1 MKETELLRETL
12 MDLERARDRERRAR
26 VESETVLAA
35 LAVIT
40 RSTTTE
46 GMFEELFPVLRPLL
60 RFETALVAAPE
71 RDELGILWC
80 SDPAEYGRRFQI
92 HAALRRS
99 ARTGALSFFDIGR
112 APELAELRR
121 FGTSMLIAPMHM
133 MHGVGA
139 LLMFSSKRGAF
150 DDTDHAVLQR
160 LGPLLAQTMTA
171 IQARERRAEAKL
183 QGLARFPQE
192 NPRPVLR
199 SDYEGHVLY
208 ANPPAQHLLNLCAA
222 ESGRIPG
229 PWMHLIR
236 AVQHTTSALEQE
248 LRSNGRVFGV
258 SISPFQESGYI
269 NLYFTDITER
279 VHAAQD
285 LLRSRNRMATLISS
299 SPAGILLENEQ
310 RHIVLVNQSLCS
322 LFNIPAPPEALV
334 GADCAAMAEQ
344 FKLHF
349 AEPQRFLDQ
358 VDETLLAGETR
369 QAVLLELADGRW
381 LERSYTPVLLGGAHG
396 GHLWQYVDVT
406 ERRKGEEALR
416 EAVASARAANRAKS
430 EFLARMSHEIRTPL
444 NSVLGM
450 SELLLDTPMEDSQR
464 AWLRG
469 VHTNAN
475 ALLYLI
481 NDVLDMARIEAGE
494 VNLNHLPLNPRAL
507 AEEIAESFAS
517 RAAGQNISL
526 VCLVGPSVPFKVEG
540 DPVRLRQVLA
550 NLVANAV
557 KYTDQGGVEIR
568 VTHRLLQ
575 GTSALRLEVRDSG
588 VGIPADQQDR
598 IFEKYAQ
605 VKKGVRGGTGLGLHI
620 TKHLVETMGGSM
632 GLESTLGKG
641 SRFTATVPIQILAHH
656 DKTERALMT
665 ATRGLRTLL
674 VLGEAPF
681 EARHIRSILGKS
693 LPMWTPD
700 APAPDL
706 EPWDVIVLEDS
717 ASQAQAHAVLACGLP
732 VVHIAPAT
740 GAQHRL
746 QALPQVERV
755 FRPVPWQRLRSALL
769 TACHLDVPV
778 SASSEHAAVERT
790 PLHVLLVDDNADNRA
805 VAQGL
810 LEAAGHSVV
819 LARSGPE
826 GVRRAGEERFDL
838 VLMDLHMPG
847 MDGLEASSAIWRA
860 EATLGLPETRI
871 LAFTAHATAEVR
883 DRALALGMLG
893 FVTKPVQREQLLEAM
908 ERTVAQQGRILMVDD
923 SSDIRRLLTH
933 YVRTAAQRGHTAESG
948 EEALAL
954 VDELPFQLIIMDIE
968 MPGMGGLAALK
979 ALRGK
984 GITRPILALTGHT
997 DPAQHAELLEA
1008 GFNEVLTKPIRRD
1021 TLWRALEAWMSPEE
1035 VEADPAYVIDV
1046 DADLEGLI
1054 APFFEDRRRDLETLH
1069 TKLEEGDLSTVQ
1081 RIGHSMKGNGSSYG
1095 FDEISRIGEAIES
1108 QARTQDLEGIRASID
1123 ALAIYLNQVEV
1134 RFV

>member
-40 RSTTTE
+40 RSTSTE

-60 RFETALVAAPE
+60 NFETAVVAAPDGE
-71 RDELGILWC
+71 DLGILWC
-80 SDPAEYGRRFQI
+80 SDPTEYGRRFQI
-92 HAALRRS
+92 QEALRRS
-99 ARTGALSFFDIGR
+99 AQAGALSFFDIGR
-112 APELAELRR
+112 APDLAELRR
-121 FGTSMLIAPMHM
+121 FGTSMLMAPMHM
-133 MHGVGA
+133 MGGVGA
-139 LLMFSSKRGAF
+139 LLLFNPKRGAF
-150 DDTDHAVLQR
+150 DDTDHAVLRR

-192 NPRPVLR
+192 NPRPVFR

-208 ANPPAQHLLNLCAA
+208 ANPPAQHLLNLSKA
-222 ESGRIPG
+222 EDGRLPES
-229 PWMHLIR
+229 WMHLIH
-236 AVQHTTSALEQE
+236 AAQHSATTLEQE
-248 LRSNGRVFGV
+248 LRSGGRVFGV

-279 VHAAQD
+279 VHATQD
-285 LLRSRNRMATLISS
+285 LLRSGNRMATLISS
-299 SPAGILLENEQ
+299 SPAGILLEDES
-310 RHIVLVNQSLCS
+310 RHIVLVNQSLCA
-322 LFNIPAPPEALV
+322 LFNIPAPPEVLV

-344 FKLHF
+344 FKQHF

-358 VDETLLAGETR
+358 VDEALAKGER
-369 QAVLLELADGRW
+369 REAEQVELADGRW
-381 LERSYTPVLLGGAHG
+381 LERSYTPVLLAGEHA

-406 ERRKGEEALR
+406 ERRRGEQALQA
-416 EAVASARAANRAKS
+416 AVASARAANEAKS

-526 VCLVGPSVPFKVEG
+526 VCLVGPSVPAQVEG

-557 KYTDQGGVEIR
+557 KYTDEGGVEIR
-568 VTHRLLQ
+568 ITHRLLQ
-575 GTSALRLEVRDSG
+575 GKNALKLEVRDSG
-588 VGIPADQQDR
+588 VGIPAEEQER
-598 IFEKYAQ
+598 IFQKYAQ
-605 VKKGVRGGTGLGLHI
+605 VKEGVRGGTGLGLHI
-620 TKHLVETMGGSM
+620 TKHLVETMGGAM
-632 GLESTLGKG
+632 TLESTLGQG
-641 SRFTATVPIQILAHH
+641 SRFTAIVPIKILAHH
-656 DKTERALMT
+656 DKTEMALLT
-665 ATRGLRTLL
+665 ATRALRPLL
-674 VLGEAPF
+674 VLGDAPF
-681 EARHIRSILGKS
+681 EARHIRSILGQS
-693 LPMWTPD
+693 VPMWGPQSQ
-700 APAPDL
+700 PPDL
-706 EPWDVIVLEDS
+706 DGLDVVILEDS
-717 ASQAQAHAVLACGLP
+717 ASPEQVRSVVDSGLP
-732 VVHIAPAT
+732 IVHIAPAT

-746 QALPQVERV
+746 TELPQVERV

-769 TACHLDVPV
+769 SACHLGVPLSG
-778 SASSEHAAVERT
+778 SAENPTVERT
-790 PLHVLLVDDNADNRA
+790 PLRVLLVDDNADNRA

-810 LEAAGHSVV
+810 LEAAGHSVA
-819 LARSGPE
+819 LAKSGPE
-826 GVRRAGEERFDL
+826 GVSRAGEERFDL

-847 MDGLEASSAIWRA
+847 MDGLTASSAIWHN

-883 DRALALGMLG
+883 DRALSLGMLG

-908 ERTVAQQGRILMVDD
+908 ERTVTQPGRILMVDD

-933 YVRTAAQRGHTAESG
+933 YVRTAAHRGRTVQSG
-948 EEALAL
+948 EEALDA
-954 VDELPFQLIIMDIE
+954 VEKVPYQLIIMDIE
-968 MPGMGGLAALK
+968 MPGMGGLAAQK
-979 ALRGK
+979 ALRERGFA
-984 GITRPILALTGHT
+984 RPILALTGHT
-997 DPAQHAELLEA
+997 EPEQHAVLLEA
-1008 GFNEVLTKPIRRD
+1008 GFNQVLTKPIRRD
-1021 TLWRALEAWMSPEE
+1021 TLWAALEDWMTPQGAQDLHLIE
-1035 VEADPAYVIDV
+1035 V

-1054 APFFEDRRRDLETLH
+1054 GPFFEDRTRDVRTLRA
-1069 TKLEEGDLSTVQ
+1069 KLKEGDWTTVQ

-1108 QARTQDLEGIRASID
+1108 QARTQDLAAVSESTD
-1123 ALAIYLNQVEV
+1123 ALETYLGRVEV
-1134 RFV
+1134 RFVP